1 MLSLICKTIMTFVAR
16 HIGRLGSR
24 HKLRERD
31 GLGGRGVRKQVKERG
46 EGKHCTKEKPGLSHE
61 WQAT

>member
-1 MLSLICKTIMTFVAR
+1 MLSLICKEIMTFVAR

-24 HKLRERD
+24 HKLRERET
-31 GLGGRGVRKQVKERG
+31 GWGGVRKQVKERG